1 MEQINR
7 VADWHTALEHYSTVF
22 NHNSIRIID
31 MYGSISAGYDPAYA
45 LVCKIMGILCNEK
58 QLFIDFQNSGTT
70 NTGSSLIYMEV
81 FSYFNVIIKNKNNNK
96 CHFCLSFEETYEK
109 IEHELQVEVSSK
121 KLKEFPIIQTSLNML
136 VPLAEKK
143 DKQIRQLYKG
153 QIIYSN
159 NTVNIQHMN
168 DAKVE
173 MLNVEEFLSD
183 PYWQSWME
191 GLFHRSLQRGLLC
204 GCEA

>member
-7 VADWHTALEHYSTVF
+7 VADWYTALDHYSTVF
-22 NHNSIRIID
+22 NNNSIHIID

-58 QLFIDFQNSGTT
+58 QLFIDFKNSGTT
-70 NTGSSLIYMEV
+70 NTGSGLIYMEV

-96 CHFCLSFEETYEK
+96 CHFCLSFYETYEK

-168 DAKVE
+168 DATVE

-191 GLFHRSLQRGLLC
+191 GLFRRSLHRGLLC
-204 GCEA
+204 GCET